1 MKILRK
7 SAIVIVGLALLTLFC
22 AFWVGIITVKVKA
35 DGEELTETVQ
45 EVDIEN
51 NSETAEETDEKVNAL
66 IGKVNQYLNTANG
79 VYETRILPL
88 LIGCGASISM
98 TAFCVIFVIKKVKKW
113 KDKYNIVASAFNELD
128 DKAKGYKGIIDKT
141 DNSDLKAEINAIKD
155 ELKDIKDIKD
165 IVLHIRQGALQ
176 AWAESPDAVRELSS
190 SEIKND

>member
-1 MKILRK
+1 MKTLRK
-7 SAIVIVGLALLTLFC
+7 SAIIIVGLALITLLC
-22 AFWVGIITVKVKA
+22 AFWAGIITVKVKA
-35 DGEELTETVQ
+35 DGEDLTETVQ
-45 EVDIEN
+45 EVDTEN
-51 NSETAEETDEKVNAL
+51 NSETAADEKVNAV

-165 IVLHIRQGALQ
+165 IVLHIKQGALQ